1 MTVIKLIALMAL
13 KKQTNKKQNKLMAIV
28 ITILIVIKIVYRPLR
43 IAK

>member
-28 ITILIVIKIVYRPLR
+28 ITMLIVTKIVYKPLR